1 MFASSYQ
8 QGCLGVSIF
17 NPNGKDPLRLL
28 KYQACERV
36 YDREVKGYL
45 LGIEGAISYAAM
57 DNLGIIQSLL
67 CFQMCPHPQK
77 HTSFEVIILDQHAN
91 RRRFHFSTKFRAPT
105 SVGTTLGA
113 KAMMPMK
120 KSPDILH
127 CQLPL
132 ITSPG
137 AWTTIIIDLPSLT
150 SNCFKGAIYSGLEAF
165 TVLCHCR
172 LRKIFSL
179 PHPGQVEMGML
190 SGNQQMIIP
199 ADFDF
204 PLGIANEQLSIDSAL
219 YFEKDRLKILS
230 NASNISSQSNV
241 SPPIVA
247 QKPKVTTKQR
257 EKGAKV
263 YSSPGANRGRM
274 IAHQSPAQLSHL
286 ESLVVEEVQLT
297 SIQREHNLPPHPP
310 PSFSTASETKNPL
323 TTHVSL
329 TYTSTTTVSS
339 PSHTFTPSHCPPNA
353 AAFCLDTQ
361 SIESMSIA
369 ELQDHFSF
377 LIISIEEEK
386 RKMHE

>member
-1 MFASSYQ
+1 
-8 QGCLGVSIF
+8 
-17 NPNGKDPLRLL
+17 
-28 KYQACERV
+28 
-36 YDREVKGYL
+36 
-45 LGIEGAISYAAM
+45 
-57 DNLGIIQSLL
+57 
-67 CFQMCPHPQK
+67 
-77 HTSFEVIILDQHAN
+77 
-91 RRRFHFSTKFRAPT
+91 
-105 SVGTTLGA
+105 
-113 KAMMPMK
+113 MMPMK
-120 KSPDILH
+120 KSPHPDILH

-179 PHPGQVEMGML
+179 PHPGQVEIGML

-204 PLGIANEQLSIDSAL
+204 PLGVANEQLSIDSAL
-219 YFEKDRLKILS
+219 YFEKDRSKNLS
-230 NASNISSQSNV
+230 NASSISTQSNV
-241 SPPIVA
+241 PTPIAA
-247 QKPKVTTKQR
+247 QKPKVTTLKQR

-263 YSSPGANRGRM
+263 HSSPGAKRGRM

-286 ESLVVEEVQLT
+286 EPLVVDEVQLA
-297 SIQREHNLPPHPP
+297 SSQREHNLPPHPP
-310 PSFSTASETKNPL
+310 PSFSTASKTKNPL
-323 TTHVSL
+323 TTSPNKSPNS
-329 TYTSTTTVSS
+329 TSTKTVHS
-339 PSHTFTPSHCPPNA
+339 PSHSFTPSRRLPNA
-353 AAFCLDTQ
+353 STFCLDTQ

-386 RKMHE
+386 RKSF